1 MPGFLSAI
9 WEAFTTASPLRKGAV
24 VLLLIVPVAALV
36 VAYLWLNPTPYRVLY
51 GGLSDRAGGEVIAAL
66 ERMAIPYR
74 LSQSDGSIQVPAD
87 QLHAARFRLA
97 AQGLPKP
104 EEGPLETL
112 DDAPRIG
119 LSSLQEQLRYQRMLE
134 AELARSIQGLSGVEL
149 ARVHLALPKTSP
161 FLRQA
166 PAATAAVLL
175 RLAADHSLSED
186 QVAAIQSMVA
196 ASVPRMQAGDV
207 RVIDQQGNLL
217 GAFASVGLQEPR
229 AALEHDLARR
239 VLDVLAP
246 WLGAERVNVQVTAVL
261 EEGETRQ
268 TVERYRE
275 RLVGGEARPLEKSV
289 QTTRL
294 PEGRLRRLNATV
306 ILGFDASAEQLAK
319 AEVLARQALALDRR
333 RGDSLS
339 VFALPPAMNPES
351 APAVAVAQDPSQSIA
366 AVTPLLVQP
375 RVADGG
381 PAYMG
386 IGIWGL
392 AGLLLLVAL
401 FWVRRRRRARTAPEA
416 ESAETLDSLLESAR
430 RQTLDNPRVTADV
443 VRLWMRA

>member
-1 MPGFLSAI
+1 LPGFLSAI

-51 GGLSDRAGGEVIAAL
+51 AGLSDRSGGEVIAAL

-74 LSQSDGSIQVPAD
+74 LSQTDGSIQVPAD

-97 AQGLPKP
+97 AQGLPKS
-104 EEGPLETL
+104 EESALNTF
-112 DDAPRIG
+112 DDTPRIG

-134 AELARSIQGLSGVEL
+134 AELARSIQGLRGVEL

-166 PAATAAVLL
+166 PPATAAVLL
-175 RLAADHSLSED
+175 RLAEGHALSED

-196 ASVPRMQAGDV
+196 ASVPRLQAGDV

-217 GAFASVGLQEPR
+217 GAFASIGAQEPR
-229 AALEHDLARR
+229 AVLERDLARR
-239 VLDVLAP
+239 VLDVLGP

-261 EEGETRQ
+261 EDSETRQ
-268 TVERYRE
+268 TVERYRD
-275 RLVGGEARPLEKSV
+275 RLVGGEARPMEKSV
-289 QTTRL
+289 QTTVL
-294 PEGRLRRLNATV
+294 PEGRLRRINATV
-306 ILGFDASAEQLAK
+306 VLGFDASAEQLAK
-319 AEVLARQALALDRR
+319 ADALARQALALDRR

-339 VFALPPAMNPES
+339 VFALPLAARDE
-351 APAVAVAQDPSQSIA
+351 ATPAVAKAEQPAQSIA
-366 AVTPLLVQP
+366 AVPPLAVDARSSRSDPTLV
-375 RVADGG
+375 RVGLWVVA
-381 PAYMG
+381 ALLL
-386 IGIWGL
+386 L
-392 AGLLLLVAL
+392 AGLVW
-401 FWVRRRRRARTAPEA
+401 FRRARRPGMAAEA
-416 ESAETLDSLLESAR
+416 EPAETLDSLLEAAR
-430 RQTLDNPRVTADV
+430 SQTLDNPRVAADV